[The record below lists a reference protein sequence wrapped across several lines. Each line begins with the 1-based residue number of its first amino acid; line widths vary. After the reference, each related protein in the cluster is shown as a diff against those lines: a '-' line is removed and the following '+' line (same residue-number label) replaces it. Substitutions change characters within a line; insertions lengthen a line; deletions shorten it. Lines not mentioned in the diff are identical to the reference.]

1 MARQATTATRF
12 KVDKFPQAT
21 IDEMLRMCYKAEVE
35 RRRIA
40 FRPDAPTLEKI
51 SKAAKWLCGDY
62 KVGLLLY
69 GSVGS
74 GKTTLAKAICNLI
87 GILYGSNISTFSKGI
102 YRVSA
107 LDLAKRIVEDPASYA
122 RLKTQEMLFI
132 DDVGTEPESVKS
144 WGNELSPVTELLY
157 ARYDRQLFTIATSNL
172 GDDEIVRRYGVR
184 IADRMEEM
192 FERLHYT
199 QKSYRK

>member
-1 MARQATTATRF
+1 M
-12 KVDKFPQAT
+12 FPQET
-21 IDEMLRMCYKAEVE
+21 IEEMLRMCYQSEVE
-35 RRRIA
+35 RRRVKYIA
-40 FRPDAPTLEKI
+40 DDSTLEKI
-51 SKAAKWLCGDY
+51 KKAAKWLCGDY

-87 GILYGSNISTFSKGI
+87 GILYGGSSISAERRGV

-107 LDLAKRIVEDPASYA
+107 LNLAKSVVDDPAYFA
-122 RLKTQEMLFI
+122 RLKNQELLFI

-144 WGNELSPVTELLY
+144 WGNEFSPVTELIY

-172 GDDEIVRRYGVR
+172 NDEEFGERYGVR

-192 FERLHYT
+192 FERLHYK
-199 QKSYRK
+199 QNSYRI